1 MKNLYIFLLF
11 ILFVQCEQ
19 PSNQLAKGWEK
30 KNEIKA
36 DSVFKDENVNEAIEQ
51 AIDIAKSNHIPIRT
65 ISFFFAKEK
74 FYLYVSSAV
83 QDCSIGNYYTLPIT
97 IQNTD
102 YTILLDKNEVLNKYI
117 DISNLN
123 FTPLDK
129 EKITFCCEIK
139 GYAFRYHKDEEG
151 RYQLRELEHFY
162 NYMDDFVLKEDKK
175 YFPIQYEEVV
185 EQEPFI
191 HPDDV
196 KVSIP
201 ESTK

>member
-1 MKNLYIFLLF
+1 MKNLYFLLLF

-19 PSNQLAKGWEK
+19 PNNQSAKGWEK
-30 KNEIKA
+30 TDEIKA

-51 AIDIAKSNHIPIRT
+51 AIDIAKSNHIAIGS
-65 ISFFFAKEK
+65 ISLFFANEK
-74 FYLYVSSAV
+74 FYLYISSAG

-123 FTPLDK
+123 YIPLDK

-175 YFPIQYEEVV
+175 YFPIQYEE
-185 EQEPFI
+185 
-191 HPDDV
+191 
-196 KVSIP
+196 IP
-201 ESTK
+201 EPEPYISPDKKK